1 MGSAREIVMLLAQLF
16 GVLFLVNA
24 FTIGGGY
31 VMLPLLHDFFVT
43 KFHWLTNQEFLDAVA
58 IGQITPGPLTTM
70 NAFIGYKVAGFAGA
84 VAAAVGSYL
93 PSLLIVTLVTRY
105 YLVFKESRGVAAVFK
120 GIKPAVVGMLA
131 AVAVQLGGTSLADL
145 PTAAIAI
152 GSFLLM
158 SFTAADPTLVILGA
172 GVAGAL
178 LF

>member
-1 MGSAREIVMLLAQLF
+1 MLLAQLF

-84 VAAAVGSYL
+84 AAAAIGSYL
-93 PSLLIVTLVTRY
+93 PSLLIATFVTKH
-105 YLVFKESRGVAAVFK
+105 YLAFKDSRVVAAVFK

-131 AVAVQLGGTSLADL
+131 AVALQLGGTSVSGL
-145 PTAAIAI
+145 PALTIAA
-152 GSFLLM
+152 GGFLLM
-158 SFTAADPTLVILGA
+158 SFTAADPTFVILGA
-172 GVAGAL
+172 GMAGAF

>member
-1 MGSAREIVMLLAQLF
+1 MLLAQLF

-70 NAFIGYKVAGFAGA
+70 NAFIGYKVAGLAGA
-84 VAAAVGSYL
+84 AAAAAGSYL
-93 PSLLIVTLVTRY
+93 PSLLIVTAATKY
-105 YLVFKESRGVAAVFK
+105 YLAFKDSRAVAAVFK

-131 AVAVQLGGTSLADL
+131 AVALQLGGSSLTDL
-145 PTAAIAI
+145 PTFAIAV

-158 SFTAADPTLVILGA
+158 FFTAVDPTIVILGA
-172 GVAGAL
+172 GVAGAF

>member
-1 MGSAREIVMLLAQLF
+1 MGSLREVVMLLAQLF
-16 GVLFLVNA
+16 GVLFVVNA

-43 KFHWLTNQEFLDAVA
+43 RFHWLTNREFLDAIA

-70 NAFIGYKVAGFAGA
+70 NAVIGCKVAGLPGA
-84 VAAAVGSYL
+84 AAAAVGSYL
-93 PSLLIVTLVTRY
+93 PSLLIVTVVTKY
-105 YLVFKESRGVAAVFK
+105 YLAFKGSRVVAAVFQ

-131 AVAVQLGGTSLADL
+131 AVALQLGGTSLVDL
-145 PTAAIAI
+145 PTFALAA